1 MDIEE
6 SRILKL
12 IFKFFF
18 LIEKAT
24 YVKAF
29 VGRMSTKFK
38 RAIVSWDGYARGF
51 IQLSLNCFI
60 S

>member
-12 IFKFFF
+12 IFKFFFF

-38 RAIVSWDGYARGF
+38 RAIVSWDGYA
-51 IQLSLNCFI
+51 
-60 S
+60 